1 MRNTS
6 GSHMEGVGHKV
17 GQGND
22 DDYLAE
28 QGKENRLLL
37 LVQGFENSLADVL
50 AIHEN
55 ESRKILF
62 QGGNGI
68 L

>member
-1 MRNTS
+1 
-6 GSHMEGVGHKV
+6 MEGIGHKV
-17 GQGND
+17 GQGDD

-28 QGKENRLLL
+28 QGEEDCLLL
-37 LVQGFENSLADVL
+37 LVQGFEDSLADVL

-62 QGGNGI
+62 
-68 L
+68 